1 MIFIKYILAL
11 VVLPII
17 GGLITGV
24 DRKLTAR
31 LQGRY
36 GPPILQPFYDF
47 LKLVGKQRQL
57 VNGFQALSACI
68 YFTSSALSLLLF
80 VLKQDLLMIVFVMSI
95 GAVFLVIGALSVKSP
110 YSQVGS
116 QRELLQMLAYE
127 PLLILVIVGM
137 YLVTGS
143 FNISVISSY
152 PLPLIVKLPLIFLV
166 MSIVLGIKLRKSPFD
181 ISASEHA
188 HQEIVR
194 GVLTDYSGLYLALVE
209 AAHWYDLMLL
219 LGIIM
224 LFFANNWI
232 LGAAVALAYVLFEI
246 FIDNVTARLTIRWM
260 IQFTWIVGLILAV
273 ANITWLYF
281 VK

>member
-1 MIFIKYILAL
+1 MIFLKYILAL
-11 VVLPII
+11 VVLPVI
-17 GGLITGV
+17 GGFIVGL
-24 DRKLTAR
+24 DRKLTAW

-47 LKLVGKQRQL
+47 LKLVKKQRQL

-68 YFTSSALSLLLF
+68 YFISSALSLLLF
-80 VLKQDLLMIVFVMSI
+80 VLKQDLLMIIFVMSI

-116 QRELLQMLAYE
+116 QRELLQILAYE
-127 PLLILVIVGM
+127 PLLMLVIVGI

-143 FNISVISSY
+143 FNISAISSY
-152 PLPLIVKLPLIFLV
+152 PEPPIVKLPLIFLV

-232 LGAAVALAYVLFEI
+232 LGAVIALAYVLFEI

-260 IQFTWIVGLILAV
+260 IQFAWVVGLILAV
-273 ANITWLYF
+273 ANITWLYL